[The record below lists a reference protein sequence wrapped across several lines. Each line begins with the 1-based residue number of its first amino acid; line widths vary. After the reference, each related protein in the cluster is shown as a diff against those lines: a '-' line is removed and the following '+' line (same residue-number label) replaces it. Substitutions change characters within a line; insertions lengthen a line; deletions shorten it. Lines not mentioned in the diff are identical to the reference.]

1 MSGILTH
8 EEESPRS
15 YVVTYCSKTLMVRSW
30 HQVSV
35 RLTPWFRK
43 SVWPGQ
49 YVRCCVST
57 RRRLLNTQHNTLN
70 FPHSMHIILS
80 PPNLRALSVALKFK
94 RVLKPCWKFLKL
106 LLHESRAQLV
116 NKLLIY
122 FEISM
127 GYVFIVFIPFSH
139 LKLAFINKLI
149 SYVLLGV
156 Y

>member
-1 MSGILTH
+1 
-8 EEESPRS
+8 
-15 YVVTYCSKTLMVRSW
+15 
-30 HQVSV
+30 
-35 RLTPWFRK
+35 
-43 SVWPGQ
+43 
-49 YVRCCVST
+49 
-57 RRRLLNTQHNTLN
+57 
-70 FPHSMHIILS
+70 MHIILS